1 MSTKDKESKQPT
13 IPSLVRTAAKTELDF
28 MQTVESIFD
37 DNDVD
42 RIWDFFDKL
51 NIPRSQGAEE
61 ELHGAIPE
69 PTGASI
75 NKLFSFEEEI
85 RLSNGIQRFLDRHER
100 KIKWHATHP
109 ALDGIDNVILLFRAA
124 MAITNLRLLRLRRL
138 LGVKDELTPEEWSNA
153 RKLMNNG
160 FLSFRN
166 FLTLVAGEWVDA
178 MQGAVPQ
185 EELAA
190 KLGRFYELVDGQIQR
205 LDRLKEEIETRRR
218 EMAVLPE
225 GYPPVKPPVYFHGD
239 LLGKGPWK
247 LFWQS
252 LNDRAHHFREAVG

>member
-1 MSTKDKESKQPT
+1 MSKQAT
-13 IPSLVRTAAKTELDF
+13 IASLVRTAAKTEVEF
-28 MQTVESIFD
+28 MSTVEGIFEED
-37 DNDVD
+37 DVE
-42 RIWDFFDKL
+42 RIWEFFERL
-51 NIPRSQGAEE
+51 NIPRSQGGEDD
-61 ELHGAIPE
+61 LMSSVPE
-69 PTGASI
+69 VGGVALTKRYNYGDESRV
-75 NKLFSFEEEI
+75 S
-85 RLSNGIQRFLDRHER
+85 SGIQRFLDRHER

-109 ALDGIDNVILLFRAA
+109 AMDGVDNVLLLFRAA
-124 MAITNLRLLRLRRL
+124 MSITNLRLARLKL
-138 LGVKDELTPEEWSNA
+138 LLQSKDELTPEEWANA
-153 RKLMNNG
+153 RRLMNNS

-166 FLTLVAGEWVDA
+166 FLNLVAGEWVDA
-178 MQGAVPQ
+178 MSSTVPR

-205 LDRLKEEIETRRR
+205 LEKQKEELEGRRR

>member
-1 MSTKDKESKQPT
+1 MSNKQAT
-13 IPSLVRTAAKTELDF
+13 IASLVRTAAKTELEF

-37 DNDVD
+37 EDEVE
-42 RIWDFFDKL
+42 RIWEFFDRL
-51 NIPRSQGAEE
+51 NIPRSQGSEE
-61 ELHGAIPE
+61 ELHGPLPE
-69 PTGASI
+69 PTGSSVQ
-75 NKLFSFEEEI
+75 KLFPFDDEVRI
-85 RLSNGIQRFLDRHER
+85 GNGIQRFLDRHER

-109 ALDGIDNVILLFRAA
+109 ALDGIENVILLFRAA

-138 LGVKDELTPEEWSNA
+138 LQAKDELTPVEWSNA
-153 RKLMNNG
+153 RKLMNNS

-166 FLTLVAGEWVDA
+166 FLTVVAGEWVDA

-185 EELAA
+185 EELTA
-190 KLGRFYELVDGQIQR
+190 KLGRFYELVDGEIQR
-205 LDRLKEEIETRRR
+205 LDKLKEDLEGRRR
-218 EMAVLPE
+218 ELAVLPD
-225 GYPPVKPPVYFHGD
+225 GHPPVKPPVYFHGD